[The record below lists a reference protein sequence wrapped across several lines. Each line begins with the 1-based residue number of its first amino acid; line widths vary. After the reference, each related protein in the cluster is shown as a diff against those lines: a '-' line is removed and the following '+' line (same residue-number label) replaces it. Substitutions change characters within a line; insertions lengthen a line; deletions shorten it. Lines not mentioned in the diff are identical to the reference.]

1 MVTTLTILQRFLFW
15 VQTPLAIVAATGLF
29 FSIPKTF
36 TSGKHAEAEGS
47 IASKLAKVDYFG
59 AVVLVCSYSCC
70 TLSAKLTSTKVATLV
85 SLLYGLASA
94 KILWQPIALSVILL
108 IIFITIEVRV
118 ATEPIIPVIVLKSRG
133 VLLACIAQLGIMSA
147 RWMVLFYSPVYAIA
161 VLGWSP
167 ASAGSILIP
176 TNVGFAI
183 GGLLVGWLHIKRG
196 GSFWLYASLPVPQS
210 NGLHT
215 NQPNRTC
222 VVAYFLFSCTIYALS
237 HITKLSTPPWLY
249 FLTVFLNGL
258 CIGAA
263 LNYTLAHLL
272 YQTPA
277 ATHYITI
284 SLMATFRGF
293 AGSFGSA
300 IGGGFFTRI
309 LRAKLEEGFEE
320 HGGLAGRG
328 DLVRRLLG
336 SPALVDSLTG
346 SERAV
351 AVAGYTSSVD
361 GLLMFGAGLALVM
374 VFVQAGTGWSP
385 GPKDDGEVQGAESG
399 PEVEDEEWE
408 EGMEQGV

>member
-1 MVTTLTILQRFLFW
+1 M
-15 VQTPLAIVAATGLF
+15 
-29 FSIPKTF
+29 
-36 TSGKHAEAEGS
+36 
-47 IASKLAKVDYFG
+47 
-59 AVVLVCSYSCC
+59 YSTYLCC
-70 TLSAKLTSTKVATLV
+70 ALSAILTVIKIATLV
-85 SLLYGLASA
+85 SLLYGLSSA
-94 KILWQPIALSVILL
+94 KILWQPVALSVLLL
-108 IIFITIEVRV
+108 IVFITIEAYA

-133 VLLACIAQLGIMSA
+133 VLLACVAHLGIMSA

-196 GSFWLYASLPVPQS
+196 GSFWLYASRLVSGS
-210 NGLHT
+210 NWLYT
-215 NQPNRTC
+215 NQLNRTC
-222 VVAYFLFSCTIYALS
+222 VIAYFLFSCTIYALS

-258 CIGAA
+258 CTGAA
-263 LNYTLAHLL
+263 INYTVAHLL

-309 LRAKLEEGFEE
+309 LRAKLERGFEE
-320 HGGLAGRG
+320 HGGLAGRE

-336 SPALVDSLTG
+336 SPALVTSLTG

-351 AVAGYTSSVD
+351 AVASYTSSVD
-361 GLLMFGAGLALVM
+361 GLLVFGAGLALAM
-374 VFVQAGTGWSP
+374 VFIQAGTGWRP
-385 GPKDDGEVQGAESG
+385 GPKGDGEVQGAESG
-399 PEVEDEEWE
+399 AEAEDEDWE